1 MPSIEHEAVVQL
13 ILNNPR
19 LLEPL
24 LAVTSLRVPPDKEPV
39 VADSNLSVRE
49 PDEFHAE
56 LVTVHTVV
64 GRKLAVVVEVQTDPP
79 KPAKRKDWPA
89 YLTVAGR
96 RHACD
101 AVLVVIALKPN
112 TARAC
117 RKRIPTGHPDFDLIP
132 IVVGFDN
139 LPLSAGA
146 GPDPELIVLALT
158 GRLDLHDHD
167 TQMLVL
173 FAINQA
179 TPSNR
184 ESYNRLIR
192 YLAPPIAR
200 NALEKLMGITFPND
214 DFIVNGLID
223 KNRAWGEAQM
233 LLRVLAARGFT
244 IPDDIRDKVLD
255 CTDTGQLE
263 AWGDL
268 AATAPS
274 LVDVFAAEARS

>member
-1 MPSIEHEAVVQL
+1 MPGIEHEAVVQL

-24 LAVTSLRVPPDKEPV
+24 LAVTGLRVPPDREPV
-39 VADSNLSVRE
+39 IADSNLSVRE

-56 LVTVHTVV
+56 LVTVHSVM

-79 KPAKRKDWPA
+79 KPAKRRDWPA

-96 RHACD
+96 RHACN
-101 AVLVVIALKPN
+101 AVLVVIALRPN

-117 RKRIPTGHPDFDLIP
+117 RKRITTGHPDFDLIP

-139 LPLSAGA
+139 SPLSAGA
-146 GPDPELIVLALT
+146 GPDPELTVLAVLT
-158 GRLDLHDHD
+158 GRLDLRDHD

-173 FAINQA
+173 LAINEA
-179 TPSNR
+179 APGNR
-184 ESYNRLIR
+184 ESYTRLIR
-192 YLAPPIAR
+192 YLAPPTAR
-200 NALEKLMGITFPND
+200 NALEKLMKLTLPRD
-214 DFIVNGLID
+214 DFIDGLID
-223 KNRAWGEAQM
+223 EGRLQGEGQM
-233 LLRVLAARGFT
+233 LLRVLAARGFAV
-244 IPDDIRDKVLD
+244 PDDIRDMILS
-255 CTDTGQLE
+255 CTDIGRLE

-274 LVDVFAAEARS
+274 LADVFAG